1 MSAWDVDLYLK
12 FSSERTQPAI
22 DLVSRVNLANPA
34 RIVDV
39 GCGPGN
45 STAILRQ
52 RWPNARVAGL
62 DNSPDMIGAA
72 RLSDPE
78 QEWILAD
85 AGAWQADAPCDLV
98 FSNAALQWVPDHER
112 LIPRLFGQVA
122 PGGALAFQIPA
133 RAYSQIH
140 QLILEVANEPEWAQ
154 RMDAARQG
162 FTQERAGFYY
172 DLLSD
177 KAARLDIWK
186 TEYCH
191 VMQNHDAIIEW
202 TAGTAVRPFLEALE
216 SEEQRGR
223 FLRLLT
229 GRVVQA
235 YPPQRDG
242 KILFPFRRLF
252 VVAYR

>member
-1 MSAWDVDLYLK
+1 MTAWDVDLYLK

-112 LIPRLFGQVA
+112 LIPRLFGQAA
-122 PGGALAFQIPA
+122 PGGALAFQVPA

-154 RMDAARQG
+154 PMDAARQG

-186 TEYCH
+186 TAWA
-191 VMQNHDAIIEW
+191 M
-202 TAGTAVRPFLEALE
+202 AVHRP
-216 SEEQRGR
+216 
-223 FLRLLT
+223 LT
-229 GRVVQA
+229 GSGFMGPYVEEVV
-235 YPPQRDG
+235 RRFRG
-242 KILFPFRRLF
+242 LGGELLFGRLQCDQPMEHRFRG
-252 VVAYR
+252 VDHDH